1 MFLGLLIILSSLL
14 LVCLNN
20 SFADIHRFTAS
31 DGTIIFTNLPNE
43 KGGQIVYREKKA
55 NMNKK
60 NSNTNTFKSEPFLP
74 IVMKKANEYNLDPQL
89 IKSIIKAES
98 NWNPYAVSPKGAR
111 GLMQLMPSTAYELGV
126 TNSFDPE
133 ENIDGGVRYL
143 KYLLDKF
150 SGNLSLA
157 ISAYNA
163 GPGRVEKIGT
173 IPPIPETIEFV
184 RRVMSAYRGVPYFN
198 LMYIDSAISNRSN
211 KREITQ
217 IRRIELQDGTI
228 LYTNSSK
235 IFF

>member
-1 MFLGLLIILSSLL
+1 MFLLLLIILL

-43 KGGQIVYREKKA
+43 KGGQIVHREKKA

-60 NSNTNTFKSEPFLP
+60 NSNTNTFKSESFLP

-111 GLMQLMPSTAYELGV
+111 GLMQLLPSTAYELGV

-150 SGNLSLA
+150 NGNLSLA
-157 ISAYNA
+157 IAAYNA
-163 GPGRVEKIGT
+163 GPGRVEKTGT

-184 RRVMSAYRGVPYFN
+184 RRVMSIYTGVPYFN
-198 LMYIDSAISNRSN
+198 PLYIDNSIYSRSDR
-211 KREITQ
+211 REITK
-217 IRRIELQDGTI
+217 IRRFELQDGTI